1 MEKKEMKI
9 RALPEFINLFKE
21 SKSTSTKNRR
31 SHFLIKALG
40 NKKWGNHVK
49 NKREQLADAE
59 KEVESLN
66 FNIVKLEE
74 RLSKMQNIEDENNK
88 HKDKLAK
95 LYESEMIDSDGEPK

>member
-1 MEKKEMKI
+1 MEKKEMRI
-9 RALPEFINLFKE
+9 IALPEFIKLFKE
-21 SKSTSTKNRR
+21 SRSISTKNGR

-66 FNIVKLEE
+66 FNIVKLCE
-74 RLSKMQNIEDENNK
+74 RLSKMKNIEDENNK
-88 HKDKLAK
+88 HKDKLVK
-95 LYESEMIDSDGEPK
+95 LYELEMIDSYGEPI